1 MKVEELRRTEDQ
13 RPLPPFAIRTV
24 DGRSITLR
32 HPDARVRD
40 PESPGTALGILEV
53 GGS

>member
-1 MKVEELRRTEDQ
+1 MKAEELRRAEDQ

-24 DGRSITLR
+24 DGRSITPR

-40 PESPGTALGILEV
+40 PESPRTVLGILEA